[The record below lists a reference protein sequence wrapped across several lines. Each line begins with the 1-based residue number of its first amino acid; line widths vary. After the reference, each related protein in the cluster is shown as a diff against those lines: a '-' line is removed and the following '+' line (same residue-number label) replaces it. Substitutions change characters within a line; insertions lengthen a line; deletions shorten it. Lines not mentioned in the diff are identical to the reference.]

1 MYNLNSSH
9 LKTLV
14 ALRDGQTLVEASKHL
29 NVTQSALSHQIKD
42 LEERLGL
49 ALFIRKSRPIR
60 FTRAGLEILA
70 AADEILPR
78 LIDAERNLKKIATG
92 ESGRL
97 NMAIE
102 CHSCFDWLMPAINQF
117 RENWP
122 EVEVDLST
130 SFNFEPLDALIR
142 GDIDLVITSDNQ
154 PHPKVHYWPLF
165 HYQALLAISKQH
177 ALANKDCVKPED
189 LKPETLIHYPVERKR
204 LDIFTRFL
212 EPENIEPAEVR
223 LTELT
228 MMMIQLV
235 ASGRGVACLPNWAL
249 QPYQDANLII
259 TKPLGDGIWPTM
271 YAAININHKHTAF
284 MQDFLEFAKLTC
296 FRDLNGILPITD
308 K

>member
-49 ALFIRKSRPIR
+49 ALFIRKSRPIH

-70 AADEILPR
+70 AADDILPR

-130 SFNFEPLDALIR
+130 SFHFEALDALIR

-177 ALANKDCVKPED
+177 SLADKTCVEPKD
-189 LKPETLIHYPVERKR
+189 LKQETLIHYPVERKR

-212 EPENIEPAEVR
+212 EPKNIEPAEVR

-249 QPYQDANLII
+249 QPYQDANLIM
-259 TKPLGDGIWPTM
+259 TKPLGEGVWPTM
-271 YAAININHKHTAF
+271 YAAVNINHKHTAF
-284 MQDFLEFAKLTC
+284 MQDFLEFAKQTC